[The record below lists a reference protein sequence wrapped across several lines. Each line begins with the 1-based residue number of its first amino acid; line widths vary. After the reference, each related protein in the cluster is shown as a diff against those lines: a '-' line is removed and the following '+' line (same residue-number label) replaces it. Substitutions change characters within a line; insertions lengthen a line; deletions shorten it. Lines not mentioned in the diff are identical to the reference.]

1 VAYFMD
7 DWPALNSRRWLT
19 GSVRDRA
26 RAILAQSDAW
36 VMISEELRDS
46 MIRRYGV
53 SPKPTLVAHNPVD
66 VDGQAAPV
74 FMPRRSG
81 RFRVVYAGT
90 VQTMHADAILA
101 VAEAIHRLRESGI
114 DIEMVLHTP
123 QWCERVYEEQW
134 RRFGVVMGGLVPYA
148 DLNRVLRDADLLLVG
163 LSFDP
168 IVAHMAMYSL
178 LTKITDYMATG
189 VPILVC
195 GPAGSASVNFA
206 KRWDVALTCETK
218 DVTRLAEL
226 IREQVSRPETNA
238 ALASR
243 AWRCLQAQFSTAVV
257 RNRLYSFLT
266 RVARKQQIADCV
278 G

>member
-1 VAYFMD
+1 MD